1 NIMSDTENK
10 IKNATIDLLLK
21 EGNFGFTMYDV
32 AERSKANRTVI
43 HYYFRSRDNLQA
55 IVTKEILST
64 LVQPRYE
71 TLTCD
76 DDLKSKILKFLEE
89 SDKICTLYPY
99 IDVFLMVRHNVS
111 QDLQK
116 FFQDMLVSF
125 KDLISEVQEAID
137 RKEIKYPDAQMF
149 LSDLFSLSS
158 FSYIFGNFFCTLD
171 IPLRPKSIF
180 NDGKGKNVRI
190 LDILF
195 GRNYN

>member
-1 NIMSDTENK
+1 MSDTENK
-10 IKNATIDLLLK
+10 IKVATVDLLLK
-21 EGNFGFTMYDV
+21 EGNFGFTLYDV

-71 TLTCD
+71 TLICQ
-76 DDLKSKILKFLEE
+76 DDLKSKILNFLEE
-89 SDKICTLYPY
+89 SDKICRLYPY
-99 IDVFLMVRHNVS
+99 IDVFLMVRLKVS
-111 QDLQK
+111 HDLQK
-116 FFQDMLVSF
+116 YFQDVLESF

-137 RKEIKYPDAQMF
+137 RKEINYPDAQVF

-158 FSYIFGNFFCTLD
+158 FSYIFSNFFRSLD
-171 IPLRPKSIF
+171 LPVHRKSIF
-180 NDGKGKNVRI
+180 DDCKNKNGRI

-195 GRNYN
+195 GMNN